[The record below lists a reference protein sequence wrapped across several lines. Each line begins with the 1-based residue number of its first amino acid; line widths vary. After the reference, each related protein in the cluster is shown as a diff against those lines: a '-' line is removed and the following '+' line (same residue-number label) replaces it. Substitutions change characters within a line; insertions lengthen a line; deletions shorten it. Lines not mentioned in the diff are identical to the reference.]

1 MSLSENPTLEEI
13 INEIDR
19 LNNLIVNRG
28 GSQTITPTTSNKVLQ
43 KGYYRGDITVKGD
56 ANLASANI
64 VSGKSI
70 FGIAGSATIQ
80 SLGGKRWAKGTT
92 SKTKSVRGLTFR
104 PRTVIYWFTRERYGG
119 GMIGI
124 YSADAG
130 INISSRYLSNDGSNG
145 LAYPSSANLTIYD
158 DGFDI
163 NIGAI
168 IGGAD
173 PSFVLS
179 LKWMAIE

>member
-1 MSLSENPTLEEI
+1 MALSENPTLEEI
-13 INEIDR
+13 INEIER
-19 LNNLIVNRG
+19 LNNLIVSRG
-28 GSQTITPTTSNKVLQ
+28 GSQIITPKTTNQTLN
-43 KGYYRGDITVKGD
+43 KGYYKGDITVKGD

-92 SKTKSVRGLTFR
+92 SKTKSVRGLPFQ
-104 PRTVIYWFTRERYGG
+104 PRTVIYWFTRSTYGG

-130 INISSRYLSNDGSNG
+130 INISSRYQNNDGSNG
-145 LAYPSSANLTIYD
+145 LAYPSSANVTIYN

-163 NIGAI
+163 NIGVL